1 MSNDTETLEAPPKRM
16 KPVLFADERT
26 DAERFDPK
34 LHRGALDPSRV
45 PGYSEQVQANDIA
58 KADDLIFRDRN
69 GGRTKEDLYKEIGAS
84 PGPLP
89 VEFSWLRV
97 SGAGGAD
104 APSVLRELDH
114 YTNSQGFR
122 IARWPDDFE
131 QHGYGRPPA
140 ARIAEDGTI
149 RRGPDVALY
158 VRSGEVARMWDAFK
172 FEEQRRLEGIKA
184 PDEYTAGGFSAEG
197 FVEPEKHET
206 LTVRH

>member
-1 MSNDTETLEAPPKRM
+1 MSVETPVRP

-26 DAERFDPK
+26 DAEKFDPK
-34 LHRGALDPSRV
+34 LHRGALDPSRI

-58 KADDLIFRDRN
+58 KADDLIFRSAN
-69 GGRTKEDLYKEIGAS
+69 KGKTKEDIYREIGAS

-89 VEFSWLRV
+89 VEFQWLRV

-114 YTNSQGFR
+114 YVNSQGFR
-122 IARWPDDFE
+122 PAHFPDDFE
-131 QHGYGRPPA
+131 PHGYGRPPS
-140 ARIAEDGTI
+140 ARVAEDGTI

-158 VRSGEVARMWDAFK
+158 VRSGEVARMWETFK
-172 FEEQRRLEGIKA
+172 FDEQSRFEGSK
-184 PDEYTAGGFSAEG
+184 PSEFQAGGYSAEA
-197 FVEPEKHET
+197 FAEPDKHET